1 MKMSKVIAKITSK
14 LKKETVGIISM
25 DKKITQTPLQ
35 KYLKHSLLS
44 LLVLGLVASAYGL
57 SKAATGGRSQNIEM
71 SSITISPVIQGVFI
85 DALNLR
91 GQVVPKTTIYL
102 DTSAGGQVEQRLV
115 EQGEYVEKGQP
126 LVRLSNTNLQL
137 DVMGREAQVTEQLNF
152 LRNTQMNME
161 TNRLNLRR
169 DLLEIDRQISHL
181 ERRLTQSKSLVGKG
195 VLAKDRLAELSSD
208 LTYYQARKALTIER
222 QEQETS
228 IRKVQVAQLEDSAK
242 MLQNNLQF
250 ARGNLDNLLIKASVS
265 GYLSELNV
273 EIGESK
279 SRGAR
284 LGQIDIPN
292 EYKLVIRLDEFY
304 LNQVQRSMK
313 VAVEL
318 EGGIVNAVVSK
329 IDSRVSQ
336 SQFQIEVDLPK
347 NIQGIKRGQSIDTKL
362 MLGGDNNNALLLNR
376 GAFFSSSGGHWA
388 YVLMA
393 DSDKAIRRNIS
404 LGKKN
409 QNYFEVL
416 SGLALGE
423 QVVTSS
429 YGHFD
434 QAQQLNL
441 Q

>member
-1 MKMSKVIAKITSK
+1 
-14 LKKETVGIISM
+14 M
-25 DKKITQTPLQ
+25 DKKIIRPPLH
-35 KYLKHSLLS
+35 KYLKPSLLS
-44 LLVLGLVASAYGL
+44 LLVLALAAYGF
-57 SKAATGGRSQNIEM
+57 SQSATGGRSQNVEM
-71 SSITISPVIQGVFI
+71 SNLTISPIIEGAFI

-115 EQGEYVEKGQP
+115 EQGEFVEKGQP

-169 DLLEIDRQISHL
+169 DLLEIDLQISHL
-181 ERRLTQSKSLVGKG
+181 ARRLKQSKSLVAKG
-195 VLAKDRLAELSSD
+195 VLAKDRLAEITSD
-208 LTYYQARKALTIER
+208 LSYYQARKSLTIER

-242 MLQNNLQF
+242 MLQKNLQF
-250 ARGNLDNLLIKASVS
+250 ARRNLENLLIKAPVS
-265 GYLSELNV
+265 GYLSELSV

-279 SRGAR
+279 ERGAR

-292 EYKLVIRLDEFY
+292 EYKLVVRLDEFY
-304 LNQVQRSMK
+304 LNQVQRGMTVLVALEAGIIEAKLSK
-313 VAVEL
+313 V
-318 EGGIVNAVVSK
+318 
-329 IDSRVSQ
+329 DSRVQQ
-336 SQFQIEVDLPK
+336 SQFQVEIDLPK
-347 NIQGIKRGQSIDTKL
+347 GTHDIKRGQSIDIEL
-362 MLGGDNNNALLLNR
+362 MLGGDNENALLLSR
-376 GAFFSSSGGHWA
+376 GGFFSSSGGNWA
-388 YVLMA
+388 YVLTPNG
-393 DSDKAIRRNIS
+393 DKATRRDIR

-409 QNYFEVL
+409 QDYFEVL
-416 SGLALGE
+416 SGLSLGE
-423 QVVTSS
+423 QVITSS

-441 Q
+441 D